1 MSRIPLNDPNR
12 ALKVSS
18 DSLMKAVDLSL
29 DSGYWLNGPNTARF
43 CDNFANYLGVS
54 YCIGV
59 SNGSDALE
67 IALRALLSTDRVK
80 GNELITVPNAGGY
93 SSIAAFAVGLTPVY
107 ADIEYESQLVS
118 ISSILSCLSE
128 QTAIVVVTHLYG
140 GAVDVPLIRKSLDE
154 SGYQHVVIVE
164 DCAQAH
170 GSRIGDKYVGS
181 FGDIATFSFYPTK
194 NLGACGDAGAI
205 VSNDSNLFHK
215 VRSLA
220 QYGWSNKYTV
230 SIPHGRNSRI
240 DELQAAYLDLALQNL
255 DRHLKPPALL
265 HRHAWRQY

>member
-1 MSRIPLNDPNR
+1 M
-12 ALKVSS
+12 
-18 DSLMKAVDLSL
+18 
-29 DSGYWLNGPNTARF
+29 
-43 CDNFANYLGVS
+43 
-54 YCIGV
+54 
-59 SNGSDALE
+59 
-67 IALRALLSTDRVK
+67 
-80 GNELITVPNAGGY
+80 
-93 SSIAAFAVGLTPVY
+93 
-107 ADIEYESQLVS
+107 
-118 ISSILSCLSE
+118 
-128 QTAIVVVTHLYG
+128 
-140 GAVDVPLIRKSLDE
+140 
-154 SGYQHVVIVE
+154 IVE

-240 DELQAAYLDLALQNL
+240 DELQAAYLDLALQTSIRTTKNVLVSWIAIQVVFLNL
-255 DRHLKPPALL
+255 FIWLGQIILL
-265 HRHAWRQY
+265 HLAVLLAENRDQLRDYLKLTILLLIFIILYST